1 MSIHPFDPWFVPVN
15 NLSLQQ
21 INLDERYSYMT
32 PEDLRA
38 AVAAGIISEAQAASV
53 TALVNDRA
61 GKRAAMPAED
71 EPFEFFKG
79 FSEIF
84 VSLGLIILMAGIGG
98 FVSLATGPA
107 VLIALPAFVAATAWW
122 FATYFTLKR
131 RMNLPSMV
139 LASAFGLGLFISAL
153 TVLGQ
158 ADVAPRMVL
167 VGAAVVAMIGMA
179 VWYRKFRL
187 PFAMFVLGM
196 FALTAIYA
204 VTASFAA
211 LQGFSDLSLS
221 GGVFDLRNSP
231 QFALATLAFGIAA
244 FAAGM
249 WFDTRDPYRLGRH
262 AATGFWLHLMAAP
275 ALVNTVALTL
285 FNIGG
290 TAGMASMAV
299 ALTIIALLA
308 LVIDRRSF
316 LTAGIVYIALVI
328 AWIIQGGGDGDFGQW
343 VTIILI
349 LGATIT
355 ALGTWW
361 VPLRAAVMRTLPAF
375 PGKTRLPPYASA
387 S

>member
-1 MSIHPFDPWFVPVN
+1 MDDIAEISAG
-15 NLSLQQ
+15 
-21 INLDERYSYMT
+21 
-32 PEDLRA
+32 DLRS
-38 AVAAGIISEAQAASV
+38 AVAAGVLTEAQASTVKAM
-53 TALVNDRA
+53 AQDRA

-84 VSLGLIILMAGIGG
+84 VSVGLIILMAGVAGLL
-98 FVSLATGPA
+98 SLFTGPLI
-107 VLIALPAFVAATAWW
+107 LIALPAIVAAIAWW
-122 FATYFTLKR
+122 WATYFTLKR

-139 LASAFGLGLFISAL
+139 LASAFGLGVFLSAL
-153 TVLGQ
+153 TILTQ
-158 ADVAPRMVL
+158 ADAAPRMIL
-167 VGAAVVAMIGMA
+167 VGAAVAAMIGMA
-179 VWYRKFRL
+179 IWYRKFRL
-187 PFAMFVLGM
+187 PFAMFILGLY
-196 FALTAIYA
+196 ALTAIYA
-204 VTASFAA
+204 VTASLSA
-211 LQGFSDLSLS
+211 LQGFGNASAAGVSIGAGLG

-328 AWIIQGGGDGDFGQW
+328 AWVIQGNGTGDFGQW
-343 VTIILI
+343 VAIILI
-349 LGATIT
+349 LGGTIT

-361 VPLRAAVMRTLPAF
+361 VPLRASVMRALPAF
-375 PGKTRLPPYASA
+375 PGKTRLPPYAGA
-387 S
+387 T